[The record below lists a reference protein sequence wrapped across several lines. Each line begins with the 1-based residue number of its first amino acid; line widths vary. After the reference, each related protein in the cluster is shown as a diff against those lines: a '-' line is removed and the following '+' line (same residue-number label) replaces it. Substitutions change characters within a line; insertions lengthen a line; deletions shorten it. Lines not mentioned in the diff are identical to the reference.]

1 MCLRQGDR
9 RNVLL
14 MAASDDIL
22 TSKEAGGR
30 IIRGSAMRAAANAGG
45 ILVGL
50 GTAALLLRYLGV
62 EESGR
67 YVTVMSLVAIA
78 GSITDNGP
86 NITASRTLALREKS
100 SRPAL
105 LANLTAQRMLTTPIV
120 LGLFVLFTVLAGY
133 PQRMVSGTV
142 LAGAGLYMVSV
153 ADAVLLSLT
162 VELRNA
168 WLALVDFLKQ
178 AITLLGVAALVV
190 LGAHLAPFFAV
201 QIVVGV
207 VVVILASVLV
217 SPRPF
222 LAPRLDRAEQVA
234 LLTRA
239 LPVATVF
246 VLGQVY
252 FRMVIVL
259 MSLIAS
265 AKQTGYFGGSLRAME
280 AMVNVPILVAGVAL
294 PMLAAA
300 ARNDRARLRYAVRGM
315 SEGAVVAGVF
325 VILVTARA
333 AEPVMTLIG
342 GPSFEPSGAVLRI
355 QVAALLFIAL
365 YQIWTVA
372 IVALGRQRDLI
383 FTNLAGLIGVL
394 LFASVLV
401 PLLGARGGA
410 IASVLGDMLLAA
422 LIYSRLRA
430 AMGGIG
436 VRVGFLLR
444 VLAAAALGSV
454 CLVLPDLPGF
464 VAAALA
470 GVVFIVVGHA
480 IGMLPDELRSAFN
493 WRRLRLR
500 AGSL

>member
-1 MCLRQGDR
+1 LHREDG
-9 RNVLL
+9 LIAPL
-14 MAASDDIL
+14 MAAPDDIL
-22 TSKEAGGR
+22 TSTEAGGK

-45 ILVGL
+45 IFVGL

-86 NITASRTLALREKS
+86 NITGSRALALREKS
-100 SRPAL
+100 ARPAL
-105 LANLTAQRMLTTPIV
+105 LANLTAQRMLIGPIV
-120 LGLFVLFTVLAGY
+120 FGLVVLFTVLAGY
-133 PQRMVSGTV
+133 PQRMVSGAV
-142 LAGAGLYMVSV
+142 LAGAGLYIVSV
-153 ADAVLLSLT
+153 ADAVLLSLA

-178 AITLLGVAALVV
+178 TITLLGVAALVV
-190 LGAHLAPFFAV
+190 LGARLAPFFAI
-201 QIVVGV
+201 QIVVGIA
-207 VVVILASVLV
+207 VVILASLLV

-222 LAPRLDRAEQVA
+222 IAPRIDRAEQVE
-234 LLTRA
+234 LLSRA
-239 LPVATVF
+239 LPIATVF

-252 FRMVIVL
+252 FRIVIVL

-300 ARNDRARLRYAVRGM
+300 ARDDRARLRYAVRGM
-315 SEGAVVAGVF
+315 SEGAIVAGVF

-333 AEPVMTLIG
+333 AVPVMRLIG
-342 GPSFEPSGAVLRI
+342 GPSFAPSGAVLRI

-383 FTNLAGLIGVL
+383 FTNVAGLLGVL
-394 LFASVLV
+394 LFASVFV

-410 IASVLGDMLLAA
+410 IASVLGDVLLAA

-430 AMGGIG
+430 AIGGIG
-436 VRVGFLLR
+436 VRAAFLVR
-444 VLAAAALGSV
+444 VLVGAAVGGA
-454 CLVLPDLPGF
+454 CLILPGLPGF
-464 VAAALA
+464 AAAALA
-470 GVVFIVVGHA
+470 GVVFIAVGEA
-480 IGMLPDELRSAFN
+480 IGMFPEELRVAFD
-493 WRRLRLR
+493 WRRARAR
-500 AGSL
+500 AGVL

>member
-1 MCLRQGDR
+1 M
-9 RNVLL
+9 
-14 MAASDDIL
+14 
-22 TSKEAGGR
+22 
-30 IIRGSAMRAAANAGG
+30 
-45 ILVGL
+45 
-50 GTAALLLRYLGV
+50 
-62 EESGR
+62 
-67 YVTVMSLVAIA
+67 
-78 GSITDNGP
+78 
-86 NITASRTLALREKS
+86 
-100 SRPAL
+100 
-105 LANLTAQRMLTTPIV
+105 
-120 LGLFVLFTVLAGY
+120 
-133 PQRMVSGTV
+133 
-142 LAGAGLYMVSV
+142 
-153 ADAVLLSLT
+153 
-162 VELRNA
+162 
-168 WLALVDFLKQ
+168 
-178 AITLLGVAALVV
+178 LVV
-190 LGAHLAPFFAV
+190 LGARLAPFFAV
-201 QIVVGV
+201 QIAVGLV
-207 VVVILASVLV
+207 VVTLASLLV

-222 LAPRLDRAEQVA
+222 LRPRFDRAEQVA

-252 FRMVIVL
+252 FRLVIVL

-300 ARNDRARLRYAVRGM
+300 ARDDRARLRYAIRGM

-333 AEPVMTLIG
+333 AEPVMALIG
-342 GPSFEPSGAVLRI
+342 GSSFRPSGAVLRI

-383 FTNLAGLIGVL
+383 FTNIAGLLGVL

-410 IASVLGDMLLAA
+410 IASVLGDVLLAA

-430 AMGGIG
+430 AMGGIDL
-436 VRVGFLLR
+436 RAGFFVR
-444 VLAAAALGSV
+444 VLAAAAVGGA
-454 CLVLPDLPGF
+454 CLILPGLPGL

-470 GVVFIVVGHA
+470 GLLYIVIGQA
-480 IGMLPDELRSAFN
+480 IGMFPAELRTAFS
-493 WRRLRLR
+493 WRRLRARPDAL
-500 AGSL
+500 

>member
-1 MCLRQGDR
+1 
-9 RNVLL
+9 
-14 MAASDDIL
+14 MATSDDIL
-22 TSKEAGGR
+22 TSTEAGGKV
-30 IIRGSAMRAAANAGG
+30 IRGSAMRAAANVAG
-45 ILVGL
+45 IFVGL

-86 NITASRTLALREKS
+86 NITASRTLALRERGA
-100 SRPAL
+100 RPAL
-105 LANLTAQRMLTTPIV
+105 LANLAAQRMLTTPAV

-133 PQRMVSGTV
+133 PQRMVTGAV

-168 WLALVDFLKQ
+168 WLAFVDFLKQ
-178 AITLLGVAALVV
+178 AVTLLGVALLVV
-190 LGAHLAPFFAV
+190 LGARLAPFFAV
-201 QIVVGV
+201 QIVVGLLV
-207 VVVILASVLV
+207 VVLASLLV

-222 LAPRLDRAEQVA
+222 LRPRFDRAEQVA

-259 MSLIAS
+259 MSLMAN

-300 ARNDRARLRYAVRGM
+300 ARDDRARLRYAIGGM

-333 AEPVMTLIG
+333 AEPVMALIG
-342 GPSFEPSGAVLRI
+342 GPSFRPSGAVLRI

-372 IVALGRQRDLI
+372 IVALGRQRELI
-383 FTNLAGLIGVL
+383 FTNIAGLLGVL
-394 LFASVLV
+394 LFAALLV

-410 IASVLGDMLLAA
+410 IASVLGDVLLAA

-430 AMGGIG
+430 AMGPIG
-436 VRVGFLLR
+436 LRPGFFVR
-444 VLAAAALGSV
+444 VLAAAAVGGA
-454 CLVLPDLPGF
+454 CLTLPGLPSLG
-464 VAAALA
+464 AAALA
-470 GVVFIVVGHA
+470 GVLYIASGQA
-480 IGMLPDELRSAFN
+480 IGMFPAELRTAFD
-493 WRRLRLR
+493 WRRLRSRPDAL
-500 AGSL
+500 